1 MPERPGT
8 AAARAVATFG
18 YVGLLRPAPGTWGS
32 AVALLL
38 GWALHA
44 LGGPV
49 ALAVAAALAFAAG
62 LRAVGLLAGAG
73 AQADPDRPEYV
84 IDEVVGQWI
93 ALLPVSLGAQ
103 GAGVPLAALW
113 PGLLTAFLAFRF
125 FDILKVWPVNLVD
138 RRHDA
143 LGVMGDDVVAGLY
156 AALTVLAL
164 AALFHAVVMGG
175 AG

>member
-1 MPERPGT
+1 MAERPGT

-18 YVGLLRPAPGTWGS
+18 YVGLMRPGPGTWGS

-44 LGGPV
+44 LGGPA
-49 ALAVAAALAFAAG
+49 ALAVAALLAFTAG
-62 LRAVGLLAGAG
+62 LGAVRLLGGGGVA
-73 AQADPDRPEYV
+73 ADIDRPEYV
-84 IDEVVGQWI
+84 IDEAVGQWI

-113 PGLLTAFLAFRF
+113 PGLLTAFLAFRV

-143 LGVMGDDVVAGLY
+143 WGVMGDDVVAGLY
-156 AALTVLAL
+156 AALTVLVL
-164 AALFHAVVMGG
+164 AALFHAVLMGG